1 MKTSTIV
8 FGGFFITDNGER
20 IQIPILE
27 NPNIKEINNFFS
39 VSNFEKKAGV
49 LVFRI
54 IPEPEF
60 GNTELT
66 IYFEKGYYLPIIQ
79 TILEDGDIE
88 VKNLKTENC
97 SGNTMEILG
106 DVYPIE
112 HISKNISTIQ
122 DVISEFIMKNKT
134 NHNNDLI
141 EKFNNQKVV

>member
-1 MKTSTIV
+1 M
-8 FGGFFITDNGER
+8 TDNGER

-88 VKNLKTENC
+88 VKNLKTENY

-112 HISKNISTIQ
+112 HISKNISIIQ
-122 DVISEFIMKNKT
+122 DIISEFIMKNKPIT
-134 NHNNDLI
+134 I
-141 EKFNNQKVV
+141 MI

>member
-39 VSNFEKKAGV
+39 VSNFEKQAGV

-54 IPEPEF
+54 IPELEF

-88 VKNLKTENC
+88 VKNLKTENY

-112 HISKNISTIQ
+112 HISKNISIIQ
-122 DVISEFIMKNKT
+122 DIISEFIMKNK
-134 NHNNDLI
+134 LI
-141 EKFNNQKVV
+141 TIMI

>member
-1 MKTSTIV
+1 MA
-8 FGGFFITDNGER
+8 DNGER
-20 IQIPILE
+20 IQIPVLE
-27 NPNIKEINNFFS
+27 NPDIREINHFFS

-54 IPEPEF
+54 IPEPKF

-66 IYFEKGYYLPIIQ
+66 IYFEEGCYLPMIQ

-88 VKNLKTENC
+88 VKNLKTENY

-112 HISKNISTIQ
+112 HISKNISIIQ
-122 DVISEFIMKNKT
+122 DIISKFIMKNKPIT
-134 NHNNDLI
+134 TMI
-141 EKFNNQKVV
+141 

>member
-60 GNTELT
+60 GNNELT
-66 IYFEKGYYLPIIQ
+66 ETFA
-79 TILEDGDIE
+79 
-88 VKNLKTENC
+88 
-97 SGNTMEILG
+97 
-106 DVYPIE
+106 
-112 HISKNISTIQ
+112 
-122 DVISEFIMKNKT
+122 
-134 NHNNDLI
+134 
-141 EKFNNQKVV
+141 KFPKIP

>member
-8 FGGFFITDNGER
+8 FGGFFITDNVER

-88 VKNLKTENC
+88 VKNLKTENY

-112 HISKNISTIQ
+112 HISKNISIIQ
-122 DVISEFIMKNKT
+122 DIISEFIMKNKPIT
-134 NHNNDLI
+134 I
-141 EKFNNQKVV
+141 MI